1 MSVYPDSDKVSGP
14 EGILLRSSAVSYWHR
29 EGTAGT
35 SSPIET
41 ARERTSSP
49 RQPAVNALGARAVKL
64 GPLLGTE
71 RLDATVLH
79 LDPGEGSEPYHYVY
93 GREQWLLVL
102 AGTPALRHPEGEDQL
117 EGGDL
122 VCLPEGPS
130 GARRLLNPGASVA
143 RALLLSTTGFPAN
156 VHYPET
162 GHWVMQNGPGQD
174 EVMVRGTTA

>member
-1 MSVYPDSDKVSGP
+1 M
-14 EGILLRSSAVSYWHR
+14 
-29 EGTAGT
+29 
-35 SSPIET
+35 
-41 ARERTSSP
+41 
-49 RQPAVNALGARAVKL
+49 
-64 GPLLGTE
+64 
-71 RLDATVLH
+71 LH

-156 VHYPET
+156 VHYPEI